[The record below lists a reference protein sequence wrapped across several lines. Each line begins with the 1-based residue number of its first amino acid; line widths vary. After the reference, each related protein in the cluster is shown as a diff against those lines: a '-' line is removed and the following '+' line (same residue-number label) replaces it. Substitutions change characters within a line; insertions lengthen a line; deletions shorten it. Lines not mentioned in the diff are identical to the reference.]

1 MDINTLK
8 NKYIGKRFG
17 HLVIKD
23 IVRNNYHSF
32 ALCVCDCG
40 VEKQTRLDHLISGS
54 TKSCGCQQHK
64 NRKPTN
70 VIHSSSKT
78 RLYCIWIG
86 MKQRCFNKNHNEF
99 NRYGGRGITVCKEWL
114 DFSVFKKW
122 AKTHGYADN
131 LTIERVDVNGDYC
144 EQNCR
149 WIPLSEQLKNTSRSV
164 FITFNG
170 ETLCANDWCK
180 RFGLPNNS
188 VIRRYR
194 KGLPLEE
201 VFKLNTKKE

>member
-1 MDINTLK
+1 MDINTLRH
-8 NKYIGKRFG
+8 KYVGNRYG
-17 HLVIKD
+17 NLVIIDVIKHE
-23 IVRNNYHSF
+23 YHPY

-40 VEKQTRLDHLISGS
+40 VEKKVRMDHLQSGG
-54 TKSCGCQQHK
+54 TKSCGCQKYK
-64 NRKPTN
+64 NKKN
-70 VIHSSSKT
+70 IHIKHNSSKT
-78 RLYCIWIG
+78 RLYKIWIG
-86 MKQRCFNKNHNEF
+86 VKQRCFNKNNAEYK
-99 NRYGGRGITVCKEWL
+99 NYGGRGITVCKEWL
-114 DFSVFKKW
+114 DFSVFKEW
-122 AKTHGYADN
+122 AISNGYADN

-144 EQNCR
+144 EQNCK